1 MTISNEVSD
10 RPQAEHALLESE
22 ARLRRSEQHL
32 KNAQRLAST
41 GSIERDFT
49 TGDAMWSDELYR
61 ILGVP
66 RDFPRSFESFLTL
79 VHEEDRAGLAASMRA
94 VADMKPGTQLRPNE
108 YRIFRPNGEIRVI
121 QPIWQVIFDDRG
133 KATHLIAALRDVTE
147 LRTAEARQREIE
159 QQLLHSQKLEALGT
173 LAGGIAHELNNTLVP
188 VLALAKLTKRSL
200 PEGGREH
207 ANLVTIS
214 RAAERARDLVQQI
227 VAFSRKD
234 APKRVTLDLAELV
247 SGCLKL
253 LTASLPSTIQITEA
267 IDEVPPIS
275 GDPSQLHQVV
285 VNLVVNAAQ
294 AIGNGMGTIAVM
306 LTDIRAC
313 AGDPAMTPFIRL
325 SVRDTGCGMDEATRQ
340 RIFEPFFTTKP
351 VGEGTGLGLSVVH
364 GVVVDHGGRITVQ
377 SQPGHGTC
385 IEVFLPAER

>member
-1 MTISNEVSD
+1 M
-10 RPQAEHALLESE
+10 
-22 ARLRRSEQHL
+22 
-32 KNAQRLAST
+32 
-41 GSIERDFT
+41 
-49 TGDAMWSDELYR
+49 
-61 ILGVP
+61 
-66 RDFPRSFESFLTL
+66 
-79 VHEEDRAGLAASMRA
+79 
-94 VADMKPGTQLRPNE
+94 
-108 YRIFRPNGEIRVI
+108 
-121 QPIWQVIFDDRG
+121 IFDDGG

-147 LRTAEARQREIE
+147 LRTAEARQREME

-173 LAGGIAHELNNTLVP
+173 LAGGVAHELNNTLVP
-188 VLALAKLTKRSL
+188 VLALAKLTMRGL

-207 ANLVTIS
+207 ANLATIS

-234 APKRVTLDLAELV
+234 APKRVTVDLAELV

-253 LTASLPSTIQITEA
+253 LAASLPSTIQIAET
-267 IDEVPPIS
+267 ISDVLPIC
-275 GDPSQLHQVV
+275 GDPGQLHQVV

-294 AIGNGMGTIAVM
+294 AIGNGMGTIAVT

-325 SVRDTGCGMDEATRQ
+325 SVRDTGCGMDEATRR

-364 GVVVDHGGRITVQ
+364 GVVVDHGGRITVH
-377 SQPGHGTC
+377 SEPGHGTC
-385 IEVFLPAER
+385 VEVFLPAKR